1 MPLIGLNKVK
11 KAVDK
16 IVDDQ
21 NKKVKAIYIQGLSA
35 IITMTPVHF
44 KNGGRLRNNWFLTV
58 DKPSSRSNRKPEGK
72 AATGSYADLQKMPE
86 YVIDKTIYFTNNL
99 PYANVVEFGGFPKNP
114 KKGTNTS
121 LVKGKPNYQF
131 LSRNGYSIQRPTG
144 MVRINLTKMR
154 NKL

>member
-21 NKKVKAIYIQGLSA
+21 NEKVKAIYIQGLSA
-35 IITMTPVHF
+35 VITMTPVSF
-44 KNGGRLRNNWFLTV
+44 KDGGRLRNNWFLTV
-58 DKPSSRSNRKPEGK
+58 DKPSQSTRGRNNR
-72 AATGSYADLQKMPE
+72 GSASYSSLSKMPS
-86 YVIDKTIYFTNNL
+86 YVLDKTIYFTNNM
-99 PYANVVEFGGFPKNP
+99 PYASVVEFGGYPKNP
-114 KKGTNTS
+114 KYGTWTGNGFQ
-121 LVKGKPNYQF
+121 K
-131 LSRNGYSIQRPTG
+131 LSQNGYSKQAPSG